1 MKHTIPL
8 YAILLGIGITL
19 GVAGCYDDKGNYD
32 YIEINAPV
40 IDTTGF
46 AITYAV
52 EQYQNLVINPPI
64 AYGGEEENLTY
75 EWLLYTNNTSSNA
88 PPSKS
93 VAATRV
99 LDRPMDET
107 PGACYI
113 ELIVTDKSTGVK
125 NNMRFTVTIQAAVD
139 IGWLVL
145 HSRDGHSDVDFIVTK
160 NAFPTAAGE
169 KWLRNLYTVAN
180 GTSLKGEGRFIT
192 QTRNAIYYLNYLNI
206 GTSESFVRASGTDLS
221 IVNDQADIFLR
232 GAMTVNPQAQAAYGY
247 YEGYI
252 DNGSLYMIHYG
263 LGAMR
268 ATGTIGY
275 YAPVTYANKLSP
287 FVVDLTTAAGTTG
300 ASGANGGVFYDTRS
314 LKFVR
319 VPFAFAQPVITAF
332 TTQTGAAF
340 DVNNVGKELLYM
352 ERAYQ
357 DLTYAFFK
365 DVTGNGRW
373 LYVADFYKADAGAVG
388 KATYDMTALPEIANA
403 KFYQC
408 GDLSNLLYY
417 ATDRTIYSFDYS
429 GSGLT
434 RIAYNSFAGGEV
446 ITSMK
451 IYKPKLFNNLQDVN
465 NRLLYV
471 ATWEEASQTAR
482 LYEFAIDANGG
493 TITQTPLNTFEG
505 FDGKI
510 VDMSRKV
517 RG

>member
-1 MKHTIPL
+1 MKQTIRL
-8 YAILLGIGITL
+8 SSILFCL
-19 GVAGCYDDKGNYD
+19 GVMLGLAGCYDDKGNYD
-32 YIEINAPV
+32 YTDITTPL

-46 AITYAV
+46 AVTYAV
-52 EQYQNLVINPPI
+52 EQFQNLVIDPPI
-64 AYGGEEENLTY
+64 QYGDDTENLSY
-75 EWLLYTNNTSSNA
+75 EWLLYTNNTSSQA
-88 PPSKS
+88 PPSS
-93 VAATRV
+93 AVASTRI
-99 LDRPMDET
+99 LDRPMNET
-107 PGACYI
+107 PGGYYV
-113 ELIVTDKSTGVK
+113 ELVVTDTKTGIK

-160 NAFPTAAGE
+160 NAFPAAAAE
-169 KWLRNLYTVAN
+169 KWLRNMYSGAN
-180 GTSLKGEGRFIT
+180 GEALAGEGRFIT
-192 QTRNAIYYLNYLNI
+192 QTRNSIYYLNYINI
-206 GTSESFVRASGTDLS
+206 GTSASFVRASGTDLFK
-221 IVNDQADIFLR
+221 INDQTDIFLR
-232 GAMTVNPQAQAAYGY
+232 GPMAVSSQAHAAYGY
-247 YEGYI
+247 FEGYI
-252 DNGSLYMIHYG
+252 SNGSLYMIHYG
-263 LGAMR
+263 IGAIKSP
-268 ATGTIGY
+268 ATIGY
-275 YAPVTYANKLSP
+275 YAPVTYANALAP

-300 ASGANGGVFYDTRS
+300 ASSGNGGVFYDTQSR
-314 LKFVR
+314 KFVR
-319 VPFAFAQPVITAF
+319 VPFAFSQPVITAF

-340 DVNNVGKELLYM
+340 DVNNVGKDLLYM

-357 DLTYAFFK
+357 DRTYAFFK
-365 DVTGNGRW
+365 DVTGDGRW
-373 LYVADFYKADAGAVG
+373 LYIADFYNTDAGTVG
-388 KATYDMTALPEIANA
+388 KAVYDMTGLPEIINA

-434 RIAYNSFAGGEV
+434 RIAYDGFAGGEV

-471 ATWEEASQTAR
+471 ATWNEASGTAK

-493 TITQTPLNTFEG
+493 TITQTPLNVFEG

-510 VDMSRKV
+510 MDMCRKV